1 MEEMIDELGP
11 SVSFSI
17 LDARSA
23 YWSIELSPDDRPK
36 TAFSDG
42 TNLWQFK
49 RMPYGLK
56 TAGATYQ
63 RMINFILSP
72 VLGRHTMAY
81 LDDVVIYSKNFDDH
95 LRHLEETLKLVEQ
108 AGFKLNLNKCQF
120 AVQKLKL
127 LGFVVSTNGV
137 TPDPDKVTAIA
148 SMPAPRNV
156 KEVRRF
162 LLASGVFRRHVANYA
177 TIAAPLTSLTRKDT
191 KFQWGEQQDKA
202 FDELKRALV
211 SAPVLRRPN
220 FAIPFEI
227 HTDASNVAIG
237 ACLMQRIEGNPH
249 AIAYFSRKLKGA
261 EVRYCA
267 TDTEALAVVEGIRAF
282 NAYVYGRT
290 FEVFTDHRPLTFI
303 FKRPTKSAK
312 MSRWS
317 HEIAS
322 YDCKIIYKPGAAHHV
337 PDLLSRAVAAIDLS
351 SIDPDQ
357 FRMLQLEDPLRCD
370 IIQFVEGKALPRVKI
385 PASLDEFEVNNGV
398 LYHVRELPSG
408 LVSQLVLPPKVRP
421 EAMKI
426 LHNSSTAGHP
436 GIFRTYKRLVDYYWF
451 PNALQYCRRYVQSC
465 PTCQRRKTVLRGRA
479 PLAANPLATE
489 PFERVSVDLIEL
501 PVANN
506 GDRYVLTI
514 VDELTRFIQL
524 VPMPTKDAHTVADA
538 LISHFITLFGPPVTL
553 LSDNRSEFTG
563 EYVREVCELLGTKTR
578 NTIPNNP
585 ASNGLVERCNTVIK
599 DCLAALCEDTPNTWN
614 TRLDYVRLALNTAF
628 HRSVN
633 NQPLYLLTGRE
644 CTFPVGLTNHHTR
657 DGEIGNRQLD
667 LLAARDAAVTG
678 TQRVREENMEGVDK
692 RTKAIPE
699 LREGTLIL
707 RKRPPGQAR
716 AGLASRWIGPFR
728 IIKKVGPVSYIIRDL
743 SKYTEH
749 RVHRN
754 QIVPFKVNNELRHNA

>member
-1 MEEMIDELGP
+1 
-11 SVSFSI
+11 
-17 LDARSA
+17 
-23 YWSIELSPDDRPK
+23 
-36 TAFSDG
+36 
-42 TNLWQFK
+42 
-49 RMPYGLK
+49 
-56 TAGATYQ
+56 
-63 RMINFILSP
+63 
-72 VLGRHTMAY
+72 
-81 LDDVVIYSKNFDDH
+81 
-95 LRHLEETLKLVEQ
+95 
-108 AGFKLNLNKCQF
+108 
-120 AVQKLKL
+120 
-127 LGFVVSTNGV
+127 
-137 TPDPDKVTAIA
+137 
-148 SMPAPRNV
+148 
-156 KEVRRF
+156 
-162 LLASGVFRRHVANYA
+162 
-177 TIAAPLTSLTRKDT
+177 
-191 KFQWGEQQDKA
+191 
-202 FDELKRALV
+202 
-211 SAPVLRRPN
+211 
-220 FAIPFEI
+220 
-227 HTDASNVAIG
+227 
-237 ACLMQRIEGNPH
+237 
-249 AIAYFSRKLKGA
+249 
-261 EVRYCA
+261 
-267 TDTEALAVVEGIRAF
+267 
-282 NAYVYGRT
+282 
-290 FEVFTDHRPLTFI
+290 
-303 FKRPTKSAK
+303 

-398 LYHVRELPSG
+398 LYHVRKLPSG

-421 EAMKI
+421 AARKI

-436 GIFRTYKRLVDYYWF
+436 
-451 PNALQYCRRYVQSC
+451 
-465 PTCQRRKTVLRGRA
+465 
-479 PLAANPLATE
+479 ANPLATE
-489 PFERVSVDLIEL
+489 PFECDLVDLIEL
-501 PVANN
+501 PVTNN

-553 LSDNRSEFTG
+553 SDNGSEFTG

-692 RTKAIPE
+692 RKKAIPE

-707 RKRPPGQAR
+707 RKRPPGVQPEENVERPDDIDPDDLINVMLLGLVRSSDTCAPKSTSPVPPESSYGLVCPCPAPQHPVPSTPVKDRQSSPIAAGSFVLAR
-716 AGLASRWIGPFR
+716 ARAYHLYPRQPQECCGLPGRRSVWEGAVVVNMPFVGPTPTPFR
-728 IIKKVGPVSYIIRDL
+728 PGHSLCKNSDAGSTVKDSTHYGPDDRVTSSPVCMTRRTTTVVVCLYEPAVTSSGNGVYKGAVCPPPGRRGNPQGCWNRAENSDAGSTVKDSTHYGPDDRVTSSPVCMTRRTTTVVVCLYEPAVTSSGNGVYKGAVCPPPGRRGNPQGCWNRAERRHLAAAGDRGPWDSFAADSLIR
-743 SKYTEH
+743 SCIPV
-749 RVHRN
+749 RVRTFPCAPTKASASPRV
-754 QIVPFKVNNELRHNA
+754 Q

>member
-11 SVSFSI
+11 SVIFSI

-162 LLASGVFRRHVANYA
+162 LGASGFFRRHVANYA

-357 FRMLQLEDPLRCD
+357 FRMLQLEDPLCRD

-436 GIFRTYKRLVDYYWF
+436 
-451 PNALQYCRRYVQSC
+451 
-465 PTCQRRKTVLRGRA
+465 
-479 PLAANPLATE
+479 ANPLATE

-553 LSDNRSEFTG
+553 LSDNGSEFTG
-563 EYVREVCELLGTKTR
+563 EYFREVCELLDLLII
-578 NTIPNNP
+578 N
-585 ASNGLVERCNTVIK
+585 
-599 DCLAALCEDTPNTWN
+599 
-614 TRLDYVRLALNTAF
+614 
-628 HRSVN
+628 
-633 NQPLYLLTGRE
+633 LYLLTGRE

-754 QIVPFKVNNELRHNA
+754 QIVPFKVNNELRLMMPEGVQPEDVERPDDIDPDDPINVMPL

>member
-11 SVSFSI
+11 SVIFSI

-56 TAGATYQ
+56 TAQ
-63 RMINFILSP
+63 RMINFI
-72 VLGRHTMAY
+72 Y
-81 LDDVVIYSKNFDDH
+81 H
-95 LRHLEETLKLVEQ
+95 LL
-108 AGFKLNLNKCQF
+108 
-120 AVQKLKL
+120 QKLKL

-162 LLASGVFRRHVANYA
+162 LGASGFFRRHVANYA

-357 FRMLQLEDPLRCD
+357 FRMLQLEDPLCRD

-436 GIFRTYKRLVDYYWF
+436 D
-451 PNALQYCRRYVQSC
+451 
-465 PTCQRRKTVLRGRA
+465 
-479 PLAANPLATE
+479 
-489 PFERVSVDLIEL
+489 
-501 PVANN
+501 N
-506 GDRYVLTI
+506 G
-514 VDELTRFIQL
+514 
-524 VPMPTKDAHTVADA
+524 
-538 LISHFITLFGPPVTL
+538 
-553 LSDNRSEFTG
+553 SEFTG
-563 EYVREVCELLGTKTR
+563 EYFREVCELLGTKTR
-578 NTIPNNP
+578 YTTPYNP
-585 ASNGLVERCNTVIK
+585 ASNGLVERCNRVIK

-678 TQRVREENMEGVDK
+678 
-692 RTKAIPE
+692 
-699 LREGTLIL
+699 
-707 RKRPPGQAR
+707 RKESEKKTWKESINERRPFQ
-716 AGLASRWIGPFR
+716 
-728 IIKKVGPVSYIIRDL
+728 
-743 SKYTEH
+743 
-749 RVHRN
+749 N
-754 QIVPFKVNNELRHNA
+754 